1 MEQSQKK
8 NINLIFLFVF
18 FYGLATG
25 VWADFAQIWLNE
37 QGVVISNIGLI
48 IAGAT
53 LFAGVVIIVLI
64 RYLKKINELI
74 TLKFSFVAKLF
85 FLISMFLG
93 SYFSIKWLCIL
104 GFLLDS
110 IINNLIVASVYP
122 TIAYILKNDKIYSKR
137 KLVEYSATDLGL
149 LLASFLIGKNIGSYF
164 INYDS
169 MILISLLFSTCA
181 SIFVLLIKN
190 EKIFYSSHK
199 VDIKKIFKDK
209 IVSVYLIYYF
219 IGRIA
224 YYSALGMQLLL
235 LVNYAE
241 FTYSTA
247 ALFLVVSC
255 ILGDIFGNVALK
267 LTPKNDY
274 VTILIKFS
282 IRFLLY
288 CLIIIIPIKSVLL
301 IALFFSLFISRA
313 YENKTDAVY
322 VNRCEKEDLFT
333 FNNIRYV
340 IGYVGKALGV
350 LIIGF
355 TFELGLRYIF
365 GICVLFLFTQIAMAL
380 YLVKMRKKEEK
391 SKLDKNDL
399 AKNYNETK

>member
-8 NINLIFLFVF
+8 KIKLIFLLIF
-18 FYGLATG
+18 FYGISTG

-53 LFAGVVIIVLI
+53 LFAGIVIIILI
-64 RYLKKINELI
+64 RYLKQFNELI
-74 TLKFSFVAKLF
+74 TLKISFVAKLL
-85 FLISMFLG
+85 FLTSMFLG

-104 GFLLDS
+104 GFLFDS
-110 IINNLIVASVYP
+110 ILNNLIVAAIYP
-122 TIAYILKNDKIYSKR
+122 TIAYILKNDKTYSKR

-149 LLASFLIGKNIGSYF
+149 LLASFLIGRNIGSYF

-169 MILISLLFSTCA
+169 MILLSLFFTTC
-181 SIFVLLIKN
+181 SSVLVLLIKN
-190 EKIFYSSHK
+190 EKIFYASHN

-209 IVSVYLIYYF
+209 IICVYLVYYF
-219 IGRIA
+219 VGRIA

-235 LVNYAE
+235 IVNYAE
-241 FTYSTA
+241 FTSSTA

-255 ILGDIFGNVALK
+255 ILGDIFGIIALK

-274 VTILIKFS
+274 VTILIKFF

-288 CLIIIIPIKSVLL
+288 SLIIIIPVTLVLL
-301 IALFFSLFISRA
+301 IGIFFSLFISRSF
-313 YENKTDAVY
+313 ENKTDGVY
-322 VNRCEKEDLFT
+322 VNRCKKEDLFT
-333 FNNIRYV
+333 LSNIRYV
-340 IGYVGKALGV
+340 FGYVGNALGV

-355 TFELGLRYIF
+355 TFNLGLRYIF
-365 GICVLFLFTQIAMAL
+365 GICVIFLFIQIVMAL
-380 YLVKMRKKEEK
+380 FLVKMRKNEEK
-391 SKLDKNDL
+391 IKLSAIKIDKAHID
-399 AKNYNETK
+399 TK

>member
-8 NINLIFLFVF
+8 NIKLIFLLIF
-18 FYGLATG
+18 FYGISTG

-53 LFAGVVIIVLI
+53 LFAGIVIIILI
-64 RYLKKINELI
+64 RYLKQFNELI
-74 TLKFSFVAKLF
+74 TLKISFVAKLL
-85 FLISMFLG
+85 FLTSMFLG

-104 GFLLDS
+104 GFLFDS
-110 IINNLIVASVYP
+110 ILNNLIVAAIYP
-122 TIAYILKNDKIYSKR
+122 TIAYILKNDKTYSKR

-149 LLASFLIGKNIGSYF
+149 LLASFLIGRNIGSYF

-169 MILISLLFSTCA
+169 MILLSLFFTTC
-181 SIFVLLIKN
+181 SSVLVLLIKN
-190 EKIFYSSHK
+190 EKIFYASHN

-209 IVSVYLIYYF
+209 IICVYLVYYF
-219 IGRIA
+219 VGRIA

-235 LVNYAE
+235 IVNYAE
-241 FTYSTA
+241 FTSSTA

-255 ILGDIFGNVALK
+255 ILGDIFGIIALK

-274 VTILIKFS
+274 VTILIKFF

-288 CLIIIIPIKSVLL
+288 SLIIIIPVKLVLL
-301 IALFFSLFISRA
+301 IGIFFSLFISRSF
-313 YENKTDAVY
+313 ENKTDGVY
-322 VNRCEKEDLFT
+322 VNRCKKEDLFT
-333 FNNIRYV
+333 LSNIRYV
-340 IGYVGKALGV
+340 FGYVGNALGV

-355 TFELGLRYIF
+355 TFNLGLRYIF
-365 GICVLFLFTQIAMAL
+365 GICVIFLFIQIVMAL
-380 YLVKMRKKEEK
+380 FLVKMRKNEEK
-391 SKLDKNDL
+391 IKLSAIKFDKAHID
-399 AKNYNETK
+399 TK